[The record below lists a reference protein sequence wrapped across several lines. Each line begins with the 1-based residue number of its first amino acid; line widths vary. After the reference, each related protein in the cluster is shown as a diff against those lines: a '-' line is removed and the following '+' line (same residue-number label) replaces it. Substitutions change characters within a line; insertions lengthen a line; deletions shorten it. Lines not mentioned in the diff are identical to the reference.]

1 MHPKWIQFVLNVN
14 STVFCPKELIC
25 FQATEKEPSARCF
38 RFAMECAGRR
48 QADDRLVCC
57 CFFATK
63 KSSESTHPDVDH
75 VGRPLPTPGAD
86 RLLSTVAAGER
97 RRSSASERSSERVCW
112 GLSGRARAWRPLFGG
127 LVGDM
132 WELLKSRRGDFQET
146 GGGGCCC
153 ELGLRV
159 Y

>member
-86 RLLSTVAAGER
+86 RLLLTVAARER
-97 RRSSASERSSERVCW
+97 TKTTTVVRVRTVVRTGLL
-112 GLSGRARAWRPLFGG
+112 GLSGRARAWRPSLG
-127 LVGDM
+127 M
-132 WELLKSRRGDFQET
+132 WA
-146 GGGGCCC
+146 GGCHVGIA
-153 ELGLRV
+153 EKQKGFSRNRWRWLLL
-159 Y
+159 